1 MKKRLSCVL
10 LVDDDEPT
18 NYLNRVTLEEAGCA
32 ERIEIAQSGQTAL
45 DYLKKAGAPGGE
57 GGMLYPIPNLIF
69 LDINMPAMDGW
80 EFLAHYNELLK
91 TQKAEVVVV
100 MLTTSLNPEDAI
112 RAQVIPAI
120 SGFRCKPLNRSMIDS
135 LLRVYFPDYL

>member
-18 NYLNRVTLEEAGCA
+18 NFLNRVTLEDTGCA
-32 ERIEIAQSGQTAL
+32 ERIEVAQSGQAAL
-45 DYLKKAGAPGGE
+45 DYLRNAGAPGSDGA
-57 GGMLYPIPNLIF
+57 LYPIPNLIF

-80 EFLAHYNELLK
+80 EFLTHYNELLK

-100 MLTTSLNPEDAI
+100 MLTTSLNPEDAL
-112 RAQVIPAI
+112 RAERIPCI
-120 SGFRCKPLNRSMIDS
+120 SGFRCKPLSRSMIDS